1 MGKIFGVLDETP
13 VGPVSLMAGDQ
24 GLEKVVFQP
33 LMAFKQSL
41 PIVDEEPS
49 LKGMEVISTLLA
61 ELSEYFFGL
70 RKSFSVPINWE
81 VMTRFQKD
89 VLQLTA
95 EIPFG
100 AFRTYGEIAQDLG
113 KPGASRA
120 VGTALARNPMP
131 LVVPCHRVVGSDH
144 KLHGFAAPEGIKTK
158 AWLLELEG
166 HQVAGENLQVG

>member
-1 MGKIFGVLDETP
+1 MGKIFGVLDQTP

-24 GLEKVVFQP
+24 GLEKVVFSA
-33 LMAFKQSL
+33 LVAFKQSL
-41 PIVDEEPS
+41 HDVDEEPS
-49 LKGMEVISTLLA
+49 LRGMEVISMLLA

-81 VMTRFQKD
+81 VMTSFQKD

-100 AFRTYGEIAQDLG
+100 EVRTYADLARQLD

-131 LVVPCHRVVGSDH
+131 LVIPCHRVVGSDH
-144 KLHGFAAPEGIKTK
+144 KLHGFAAPDGIKTK

-166 HQVAGENLQVG
+166 HAVSGDKLAD